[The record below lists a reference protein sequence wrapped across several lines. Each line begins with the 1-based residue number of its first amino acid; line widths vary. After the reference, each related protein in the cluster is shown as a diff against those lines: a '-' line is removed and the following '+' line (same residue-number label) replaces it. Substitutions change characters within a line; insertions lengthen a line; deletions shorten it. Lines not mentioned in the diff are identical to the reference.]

1 MRFPWSRSDRKPIS
15 IPEDFDD
22 DFYLAAHADVAE
34 AVSRGD
40 FSSGYEHFHIH
51 GEGEHRIWSNKTG
64 LVAFDRRARMGS
76 GIYFPE
82 TMRDFYARRA
92 WKPTLSGRRAYGQL
106 LILVPHLRTELFY
119 AGYSSFFAECAAV
132 AEDFSDVMV
141 VCVDDQIAPG
151 ILDSYLPE
159 ARVVGAHELGG
170 EPLDEPDL
178 VISFDANTTLIACDD
193 LGLRARTIYYCQDF
207 EAGFHPYGL
216 AYTRALRALHVCD
229 YLVVS
234 TPQLREFL
242 DARGLLTAR
251 EVCVTVPQVKKLSPR
266 PTVPRRI
273 FVYFRPEYFNT
284 RNMADYLLPEILQF
298 CDTHTGYEFFLVG
311 TVATDLAFTYEGNS
325 IVVLSKLNFDD
336 YEEIVMSSEVAIS
349 MIYSAHPGVVAYQ
362 TALSGIPT
370 ITNVFDNRSAEEV
383 RRLSPNLIPL
393 DVERD
398 SFVDVFER
406 ALAHPSAAQES
417 FVFGDDG
424 QPSSVDFMR
433 RIGRAVANHT

>member
-1 MRFPWSRSDRKPIS
+1 MRFPWSRSRQAVVS
-15 IPEDFDD
+15 IPEDFDEG
-22 DFYLAAHADVAE
+22 FYLAVHADVAD

-40 FSSGYEHFHIH
+40 FSSGYEHFQVH
-51 GEGEHRIWSNKTG
+51 GEEERRIWSNRTG
-64 LVAFDRRARMGS
+64 LVPFDRRAQLGS

-82 TMRDFYARRA
+82 TMRDLFARTA
-92 WKPTLSGRRAYGQL
+92 WKPTLSGRRAHGQL

-132 AEDFSDVMV
+132 AEDFSDVKV
-141 VCVDDQIAPG
+141 ICIDDQIAPG
-151 ILDSYLPE
+151 ILDAYLPD
-159 ARVVGAHELGG
+159 ARVVGAHEIGN

-178 VISFDANTTLIACDD
+178 AISFDTNTTLIACED

-207 EAGFHPYGL
+207 EAGLHPYGL
-216 AYTRALRALHVCD
+216 AYTRALRALHLCD

-234 TPQLREFL
+234 TPQLRDFL

-251 EVCVTVPQVKKLSPR
+251 EVCVTVPNVTKLASR

-298 CDTHTGYEFFLVG
+298 CDTNTGYEFFLAG

-336 YEEIVMSSEVAIS
+336 YQDLVMSSEVALS

-370 ITNVFDNRSAEEV
+370 ITNVFDNRSADDV

-393 DVERD
+393 DLERD

-406 ALAHPSAAQES
+406 ALAHSSVTQES
-417 FVFGDDG
+417 FFFGDDG
-424 QPSSVDFMR
+424 ELSSVEFMR
-433 RIGRAVANHT
+433 RIGRAVASD

>member
-1 MRFPWSRSDRKPIS
+1 VR
-15 IPEDFDD
+15 IPEDFDE
-22 DFYLAAHADVAE
+22 DFYLATHADVAD
-34 AVSRGD
+34 AFSRGD
-40 FSSGYEHFHIH
+40 FSSGYEHFLLH
-51 GEGEHRIWSNKTG
+51 GEREGRIWSNKSG
-64 LVAFDRRARMGS
+64 LVAFDRQAVLGS

-82 TMRDFYARRA
+82 TMRDFFARAA
-92 WKPTLSGRRAYGQL
+92 WEPTLSGRRAHGQL

-132 AEDFSDVMV
+132 AEDFSEIKV
-141 VCVDDQIAPG
+141 VCVDNQIDPG
-151 ILDSYLPE
+151 ILDAYLPG
-159 ARVVGAHELGG
+159 ARVIGAHELGN

-178 VISFDANTTLIACDD
+178 VISFDTNTTLIACDD

-234 TPQLREFL
+234 TPQLRDFL
-242 DARGLLTAR
+242 DSRGLLTAR
-251 EVCVTVPQVKKLSPR
+251 EVCVTVPKVTKLAPR
-266 PTVPRRI
+266 PTVPGRI
-273 FVYFRPEYFNT
+273 FVYFRPEYFNS

-298 CDTHTGYEFFLVG
+298 CETNSGYEFFLVG

-325 IVVLSKLNFDD
+325 IVVLSKLNFED

-349 MIYSAHPGVVAYQ
+349 MIYSAHPGVVAFQ

-370 ITNVFDNRSAEEV
+370 ITNVFDNRSAGEV

-393 DVERD
+393 DLVRD
-398 SFVDVFER
+398 SFRDVFER
-406 ALAHPSAAQES
+406 ALSHAPLAQDS
-417 FVFGDDG
+417 FVFGDKGDS
-424 QPSSVDFMR
+424 SSVDFMR
-433 RIGRAVANHT
+433 RIGRMVVAG